1 MEDKAQQDI
10 VILVVVGCLGM
21 LILVA
26 FIILFVLYYQKKVL
40 AQQNEMQ
47 LAENKYQ
54 RQLLSAAIQVEEKE
68 RERIAK
74 NIHDD
79 VGTLLNVL
87 KLNLSKIARNSG
99 DEELTEE
106 LSKENLHLLE
116 ESIQSI
122 RGIAKDLVP
131 PTLIKLGYVKAVN
144 ELCRH
149 INNSGQIIIRFN
161 QSDLELRL
169 SQQTELQLYRL
180 TNELLNNIVK
190 HSGAKEIDIDFVK
203 QTNSHELMITHNGKG
218 INSEQVK
225 ELEALNMGLGL
236 KSIQSRTQLINA
248 QIFYNAPVNEKPN
261 VIVQIPLYGY

>member
-1 MEDKAQQDI
+1 MEDKAQADI
-10 VILVVVGCLGM
+10 VVLIVVGCLGM

-26 FIILFVLYYQKKVL
+26 FIILFVLFYQKKVL

-79 VGTLLNVL
+79 VGTWLNVL
-87 KLNLSKIARNSG
+87 KLNLSKIARNAK
-99 DEELTEE
+99 DEELTER
-106 LSKENLHLLE
+106 LSKENLQLLE

-131 PTLIKLGYVKAVN
+131 PTLVKLGYIKAVN

-149 INNSGQIIIRFN
+149 INNSGQIAIRFN

-169 SQQTELQLYRL
+169 PQQAELQLYRL
-180 TNELLNNIVK
+180 TQELLNNIIK
-190 HSGAKEIDIDFVK
+190 HSGAKQIEVDFVR
-203 QTNSHELMITHNGKG
+203 QTTSHELMIMHDGKG
-218 INSEQVK
+218 ITSEQVK
-225 ELEALNMGLGL
+225 ELSSLNRGLGL
-236 KSIQSRTQLINA
+236 KSIQSRAQLINA
-248 QIFYNAPVNEKPN
+248 RIFYNAPVNEKAN
-261 VIVQIPLYGY
+261 VVVEIPL